1 MNPTVDR
8 AVVADRARDSA
19 SEPLE
24 STVEHDGYRTHYLQ
38 AGSGP
43 AIVLLHGSGPG
54 ATGRANWA
62 STLTSELAQRFTLIA
77 PDIVG
82 YGTTEQF
89 PEVGLTHDNRVQ
101 HIAQFLRALDLG
113 PARLVGNSM
122 GGSIA
127 LGIAAE
133 YPELVERMVLMGT
146 AGVSFPVTREV
157 DQLYGYTPSEANMRG
172 IFELMAYDRS
182 RVTPELVRARFEAS
196 RAPVAAERWA
206 NMFPAPRQRHI
217 DAAALPFTT
226 LERIATP
233 TLLIHGVHD
242 RVVPLAATSLRLVEV
257 LPNAD
262 LVVLGRCGHWAQVER
277 GEKFRREV
285 ARFFS
290 ETE

>member
-1 MNPTVDR
+1 MVPIADSG
-8 AVVADRARDSA
+8 VVADHAGNSA
-19 SEPLE
+19 LEAVE
-24 STVEHDGYRTHYLQ
+24 STVAHDGYRSHYLQ

-62 STLTSELAQRFTLIA
+62 LTLNSELAQRFTLIA

-82 YGTTEQF
+82 YGATEQV

-101 HIAQFLRALDLG
+101 HIASFLRALDLG

-127 LGIAAE
+127 LGIAAR

-146 AGVSFPVTREV
+146 AGVSFPVSREV
-157 DQLYGYTPSEANMRG
+157 DQLYGYTPSEENMRG

-182 RVTPELVRARFEAS
+182 RITPELVRARYEAS
-196 RAPVAAERWA
+196 AAPGAAERWA

-226 LERIATP
+226 LETITTP
-233 TLLIHGVHD
+233 TLLIHGVQD
-242 RVVPLAATSLRLVEV
+242 RVVPMAATSLRLVEV

-277 GEKFRREV
+277 SAKFLSEV